1 MVCIIVLSQISQG
14 EIMAS
19 KPASTRIQ
27 FYGTIEE
34 MFAIRVTEWSGAK
47 ADELELFRVQDIDG
61 KPAPVRIERLA
72 NQKGIS
78 FPKRT

>member
-19 KPASTRIQ
+19 KPTSTRIQ
-27 FYGTIEE
+27 FYGTDE

-61 KPAPVRIERLA
+61 KPTPVLIERLA
-72 NQKGIS
+72 NQRSIS
-78 FPKRT
+78 FPKRA